1 MNEEYTIKELA
12 NELSVSK
19 QTILDK
25 IKKLGLQSSLSRKGN
40 RFVLSSSQVNLIKS
54 TFSNNQHQQT
64 QSNFAKQNDIL
75 LYDIVKTLQK
85 ELDEK
90 NLQLAEKDKQIA
102 SLTETIRTQAQS
114 INADNHTRLAETV
127 NTKLLEEPKKGF
139 FSRLFGKE
147 N

>member
-1 MNEEYTIKELA
+1 MSEEYTIKELA

-19 QTILDK
+19 QAILDK
-25 IKKLGLQSSLSRKGN
+25 IKKLDLQSSLSRKGN
-40 RFVLSSSQVNLIKS
+40 KFVLSQSQVDLIKS
-54 TFSNNQHQQT
+54 TFHSNNKSSL
-64 QSNFAKQNDIL
+64 QSDFTKQDSNL

-85 ELDEK
+85 ELEEK

-102 SLTETIRTQAQS
+102 SLTETIKTQAQS

-139 FSRLFGKE
+139 LSRLFRKE
-147 N
+147 Q